1 MVEAS
6 AGSSL
11 KVLDDG
17 VILADGANKSNEAY
31 RITAET
37 EISRMTALCL
47 EAMPHDDLP
56 GKGPGHGIAGRF
68 SLAELKVNVRAKD
81 NPSAEREISFA
92 KALTDDDAGV
102 ERLIDGDTKTSWSV
116 RRRGERVAVTFV
128 PAEPISGEGASVLTI
143 TILNRDNL
151 GCFRLL
157 ATSAAEPDKLLDS
170 DEAPDGEQDDGF
182 ALFVNLGG
190 DAWEDPEGNAW
201 VRSKDFDGAT
211 FGHEGGQSVK
221 NEDEE
226 NPVAKTAQRGLIG
239 FRAIVPNGNYEVRL
253 YFSEHWTTDPK
264 RRVFHAFVEQQPARR
279 PLNIFH
285 APGLGSP
292 DIYTIPKATITDGR
306 LDIDFRPASDDAS
319 TILNGISIR
328 QIR

>member
-1 MVEAS
+1 M
-6 AGSSL
+6 
-11 KVLDDG
+11 
-17 VILADGANKSNEAY
+17 
-31 RITAET
+31 
-37 EISRMTALCL
+37 
-47 EAMPHDDLP
+47 
-56 GKGPGHGIAGRF
+56 
-68 SLAELKVNVRAKD
+68 AELKVNVRAKD
-81 NPSAEREISFA
+81 NPDTEREISFA

-116 RRRGERVAVTFV
+116 RRRGERVAVTLV
-128 PAEPISGEGASVLTI
+128 PAEPIGGEGTSVLTI
-143 TILNRDNL
+143 TILNRENL

-157 ATSAAEPDKLLDS
+157 ATSASEPENLLDS
-170 DEAPDGEQDDGF
+170 DDARHGELDDGF

-190 DAWEDPEGNAW
+190 DTWEDPEGNAW
-201 VRSKDFDGAT
+201 VKSKDFDGAT

-279 PLNIFH
+279 PPNIFH

-292 DIYTIPKATITDGR
+292 DIYTIPKVTVTDDR
-306 LDIDFRPASDDAS
+306 LDVDFRPASDDAS